1 MQNNISNVSRK
12 TSQRWW
18 LVALLTILGLG
29 VLASSIYFLVFP
41 VGYQGGRNPYYGL
54 TILFSRD
61 GWDALH
67 LWTGLAMILV
77 VMIHIIVHW
86 QWIMA
91 IAVRCVKPQTCKVG
105 KKNWRAQYNILLNI
119 IAGISFIMVSTSGI
133 YLMLTP
139 SRSSAATAPV
149 FIFNWNIWDVIHT
162 WSGIAMFIAVLLHFY
177 IHWGWI
183 ANVSKKML
191 KFGKL
196 DQGFTF
202 EGAPND

>member
-1 MQNNISNVSRK
+1 MQNNIGNVSRK

-41 VGYQGGRNPYYGL
+41 VGFQGGRNPYYGL

-86 QWIMA
+86 HWIMA
-91 IAVRCVKPQTCKVG
+91 IAVRCVKPQTCEVG

-133 YLMLTP
+133 YLMLMP
-139 SRSSAATAPV
+139 SRSGAATAPV
-149 FIFNWNIWDVIHT
+149 FIFNWNTWDVIHT

-177 IHWGWI
+177 IHWKWI
-183 ANVSKKML
+183 ANVRKKML